1 MAWEVVSDGLNKE
14 KFKKLLHYIISEC
27 GSNPNVGKTVIY
39 KLLYF
44 IDFNYFEI
52 NEESLTN
59 ETYKR
64 LPHGPAPTHFDLAI
78 SELEKEG
85 KISVDSRLVYADI
98 NQFRYTSLK
107 DPEIDFT
114 NDELE
119 VIDAVIEKLSNMN
132 ATQISEY
139 SHGDM
144 PWRAA
149 EDYEIM
155 KYSFVFYRDPKYR
168 VRKYDSN

>member
-1 MAWEVVSDGLNKE
+1 MELNIK
-14 KFKKLLHYIISEC
+14 KFKSLLHYIISKC
-27 GSNPNVGKTVIY
+27 GANPNVEKTVIY

-44 IDFNYFEI
+44 SDFNYFEI
-52 NEESLTN
+52 YEKSLTN

-64 LPHGPAPTHFDLAI
+64 LPHGPAPIHFDLAI

-85 KISVDSRLVYADI
+85 KISVDSILLYADM
-98 NQFRYTSLK
+98 NQFRYKSLK
-107 DPEIDFT
+107 EPEIDFT
-114 NDELE
+114 KDELSVINE
-119 VIDAVIEKLSNMN
+119 VINKLSKMN

-155 KYSFVFYRDPKYR
+155 KYSFVFYRDPKYH
-168 VRKYDSN
+168 VREYDSN

>member
-1 MAWEVVSDGLNKE
+1 MELNIK
-14 KFKKLLHYIISEC
+14 KFKSLLHYIISKC
-27 GSNPNVGKTVIY
+27 GANPNVGKTVIY

-44 IDFNYFEI
+44 SDFNYFEI
-52 NEESLTN
+52 YEKSLTN

-64 LPHGPAPTHFDLAI
+64 LPHGPAPIHFDLAI

-85 KISVDSRLVYADI
+85 KISVDSILLYADI
-98 NQFRYTSLK
+98 NQFRYKSLK
-107 DPEIDFT
+107 EPEIDFT
-114 NDELE
+114 KDELSVINE
-119 VIDAVIEKLSNMN
+119 VINKLSKMN

-168 VRKYDSN
+168 VREYDSN

>member
-85 KISVDSRLVYADI
+85 KISVDSRLIYADI

>member
-1 MAWEVVSDGLNKE
+1 MELNKK
-14 KFKKLLHYIISEC
+14 KFKSLLHYIISKC
-27 GSNPNVGKTVIY
+27 GANPNVGKTVLY

-44 IDFNYFEI
+44 SDFNYFEI
-52 NEESLTN
+52 YEKPLTN
-59 ETYKR
+59 ETYNR
-64 LPHGPAPTHFDLAI
+64 LPHGPAPTHFDLAV

-85 KISVDSRLVYADI
+85 KISVDSIVIYADV
-98 NQFRYTSLK
+98 NQFRYKSLEE
-107 DPEIDFT
+107 PEIDFT
-114 NDELE
+114 KNELHVINE
-119 VIDAVIEKLSNMN
+119 VIDKLSKMN

-168 VRKYDSN
+168 VREYDSN

>member
-1 MAWEVVSDGLNKE
+1 MELNKN
-14 KFKKLLHYIISEC
+14 KFKNLLHYIKSKC
-27 GSNPNVGKTVIY
+27 GSNPNVGKTVLY

-44 IDFNYFEI
+44 SDFNYFELY
-52 NEESLTN
+52 EKSLTN

-85 KISVDSRLVYADI
+85 KITVDSRLVYADMT
-98 NQFRYTSLK
+98 QFRYNSLK
-107 DPEIDFT
+107 EPEIDFT
-114 NDELE
+114 EDELN
-119 VIDAVIEKLSNMN
+119 VINAVIEKLSKMN

-155 KYSFVFYRDPKYR
+155 KYSFVFYRDPIYR
-168 VRKYDSN
+168 VREYDTN

>member
-1 MAWEVVSDGLNKE
+1 MELNKN
-14 KFKKLLHYIISEC
+14 KFKNLLHYIISKC
-27 GSNPNVGKTVIY
+27 GSNPNVGKTVLY

-44 IDFNYFEI
+44 SDFNYFELY
-52 NEESLTN
+52 EKSLTN

-64 LPHGPAPTHFDLAI
+64 LPNGPAPTHFDLAI

-85 KISVDSRLVYADI
+85 KITVDSRLVYADMT
-98 NQFRYTSLK
+98 QFRYNSLK
-107 DPEIDFT
+107 EPEIDFT
-114 NDELE
+114 EDELN
-119 VIDAVIEKLSNMN
+119 VINAVIEKLSKMN

-155 KYSFVFYRDPKYR
+155 KYSFVFYRDPIYR
-168 VRKYDSN
+168 VREYDTN

>member
-1 MAWEVVSDGLNKE
+1 MKPDA
-14 KFKKLLHYIISEC
+14 
-27 GSNPNVGKTVIY
+27 GKTVIY

-44 IDFNYFEI
+44 TDFNYFEI
-52 NEESLTN
+52 YEKSLTN
-59 ETYKR
+59 ETYKKF
-64 LPHGPAPTHFDLAI
+64 PHGSLPTHFDLAI

-85 KISVDSRLVYADI
+85 KITVNSVLLFADFT
-98 NQFRYTSLK
+98 QFRYQSLK
-107 DPEIDFT
+107 KPEINFT
-114 NDELE
+114 EEELN
-119 VIDAVIEKLSNMN
+119 VINEVIEKLSKMN
-132 ATQISEY
+132 ATQINEY

-168 VRKYDSN
+168 VRNMTQINVGYHKKIP

>member
-1 MAWEVVSDGLNKE
+1 MAVNIE
-14 KFKKLLHYIISEC
+14 KFKKLLHYIISKC

-44 IDFNYFEI
+44 SDFNYFEI
-52 NEESLTN
+52 YEEPLTN
-59 ETYKR
+59 ESYRR

-85 KISVDSRLVYADI
+85 KISVDSRVLYSDI
-98 NQFRYTSLK
+98 TQFRYTSLK
-107 DPEIDFT
+107 EPELDFT

-119 VIDAVIEKLSNMN
+119 VIDDVIEKLSSMN

-168 VRKYDSN
+168 VRKYDQN

>member
-1 MAWEVVSDGLNKE
+1 MEVNME
-14 KFKKLLHYIISEC
+14 KFKKLLHYIISKC
-27 GSNPNVGKTVIY
+27 GTNSNVGKTVLY

-52 NEESLTN
+52 HEKSLSY

-64 LPHGPAPTHFDLAI
+64 LPHGPEPTHFDLAI

-85 KISVDSRLVYADI
+85 KISQDARLAYD
-98 NQFRYTSLK
+98 NMSQFRYDSLK
-107 DPEIDFT
+107 EPEIDFT
-114 NDELE
+114 EDELD

-168 VRKYDSN
+168 VRKY

>member
-1 MAWEVVSDGLNKE
+1 MELNKK
-14 KFKKLLHYIISEC
+14 KFKSLLHYIISKC
-27 GSNPNVGKTVIY
+27 GANPNVGKTVLY

-44 IDFNYFEI
+44 SDFNYFEI
-52 NEESLTN
+52 YEKPLTN

-85 KISVDSRLVYADI
+85 KISVDSILLYADV
-98 NQFRYTSLK
+98 NQFRYKSLK
-107 DPEIDFT
+107 EPEIDFT
-114 NDELE
+114 KNELHVINE
-119 VIDAVIEKLSNMN
+119 VIDKLSKMN

-168 VRKYDSN
+168 VREYDSN

>member
-1 MAWEVVSDGLNKE
+1 MAFEIVSDGLNKE
-14 KFKKLLHYIISEC
+14 KFKKLLHYIIFKC

-52 NEESLTN
+52 NEEPLTN

-85 KISVDSRLVYADI
+85 KISVDSRLVYADMS
-98 NQFRYTSLK
+98 QFRYSSLK
-107 DPEIDFT
+107 DPKIDFT
-114 NDELE
+114 EDELE
-119 VIDAVIEKLSNMN
+119 VIDAVIEKLSKMN